1 MDLSTMY
8 LAETI
13 HRERL
18 AEAEQARQWAQ
29 RSVTTPLR
37 QRVRQALSARLIR
50 WGEQLRVPTPPVEVR
65 P

>member
-1 MDLSTMY
+1 MDPSTMH
-8 LAETI
+8 LAATI

-18 AEAEQARQWAQ
+18 AEAEQARQWAL

-37 QRVRQALSARLIR
+37 QRLLQALSLRLIR
-50 WGEQLRVPTPPVEVR
+50 WGEQLRVPTPSVQVR